1 MHICIR
7 LATLYCIM
15 TCLLSLQLCQTLR
28 RESVYFPAQV
38 TLRQLTATA
47 SSSSHHK
54 LPRLYLPA
62 DLRPSAV
69 LDLSEEDSNYI
80 KNVMR
85 LRDGEAFR
93 VFNEREGEFLAQV
106 SLASR
111 QQRRSSVTVRATVGD
126 QIRPIDTKQESGKVS
141 LDLLFAPIKKDR
153 VKLLVEKATEL
164 GVDRLQPV
172 LTQNTNY
179 DLEGSSTME
188 TLRKVIIQSVEQSER
203 LTVPELLPPLT
214 LQEVLSLGSDGH
226 GPILACTERRRDQP
240 SLLSALL
247 DGSEQVERVRLLV
260 GPEGGFTT
268 EEMVQLQAAGP
279 AVRCVSLGENILRA
293 ETAAICGLSIARA
306 VVDKAMASSSY

>member
-1 MHICIR
+1 MHFCAR
-7 LATLYCIM
+7 VNSRHLATS
-15 TCLLSLQLCQTLR
+15 TGST
-28 RESVYFPAQV
+28 
-38 TLRQLTATA
+38 
-47 SSSSHHK
+47 SSSLPSHHK

-62 DLRPSAV
+62 DLRPSTV
-69 LDLSEEDSNYI
+69 LALSEEDSNYI

-85 LRDGEAFR
+85 LRDGESFR

-111 QQRRSSVTVRATVGD
+111 QRRSSITVRATVGD
-126 QIRPIDTKQESGKVS
+126 QIRSIDANAESRKVS

-153 VKLLVEKATEL
+153 VKVLIEKATEL

-203 LTVPELLPPLT
+203 LTVPVLLPPVT
-214 LQEVLSLGSDGH
+214 LQEVFSLGSDGH
-226 GPILACTERRRDQP
+226 GSILACTERRRDQP

-247 DGSEQVERVRLLV
+247 DGSERVERVRLLV
-260 GPEGGFTT
+260 GPEGGFSS
-268 EEMVQLQAAGP
+268 EEMLQLQAAGP

-306 VVDKAMASSSY
+306 VVDQAMASSSH